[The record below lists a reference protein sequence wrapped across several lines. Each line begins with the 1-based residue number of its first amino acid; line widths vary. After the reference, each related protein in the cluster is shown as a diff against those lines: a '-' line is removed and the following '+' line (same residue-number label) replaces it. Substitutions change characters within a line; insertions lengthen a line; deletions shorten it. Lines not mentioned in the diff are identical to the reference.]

1 MPYTNP
7 AGGFEH
13 ASALGHVPTVQHP
26 HVRKTH
32 ARYRMPS
39 DRTQDTGAI
48 ADRLVDPATLPQDA
62 ADVRWTVA
70 TDSSP
75 FEHEVDPAFPATR
88 ILFMQMSAVI
98 VDLERL
104 STRSGPFADPAA
116 IQDAQRAS
124 VLAGALPSSNLVRVD
139 ETPPK
144 TAFRQEVNAL
154 FRESEVEGR
163 SLLDVFFEVE
173 ANRDPLPVAAGTI
186 ELSRCPTDGC
196 DADLARLG
204 VGPGGAVCPKCNAE
218 LMATDA
224 LRAHE
229 IFNDQGSNLE
239 ACSRV
244 MSVAERFISLALLDQ
259 LLDQRPSAL
268 ARMAFVTD
276 GPLALFGEVAP
287 IKRPLL
293 RRLQTIADDLR
304 SRDLGIPVVVG
315 IEKSGAFWD
324 HAQAIRDHVPE
335 GNLMLLDEDY
345 IERYITFKGAAVHG
359 RDTYYGRHFFYRA
372 QGGQIYV
379 ITVPP
384 LGRVGAE
391 RHGALDLDDYPTL
404 RATCS
409 VLDAIGTRLYDD
421 ATIPITLAHKY
432 AAYPL
437 TTAGQVLKLHAEE
450 HLDRAMAA

>member
-26 HVRKTH
+26 LVRKTL

-173 ANRDPLPVAAGTI
+173 ANRDPLPVAA
-186 ELSRCPTDGC
+186 E
-196 DADLARLG
+196 
-204 VGPGGAVCPKCNAE
+204 
-218 LMATDA
+218 
-224 LRAHE
+224 
-229 IFNDQGSNLE
+229 
-239 ACSRV
+239 
-244 MSVAERFISLALLDQ
+244 
-259 LLDQRPSAL
+259 
-268 ARMAFVTD
+268 
-276 GPLALFGEVAP
+276 
-287 IKRPLL
+287 
-293 RRLQTIADDLR
+293 
-304 SRDLGIPVVVG
+304 
-315 IEKSGAFWD
+315 D
-324 HAQAIRDHVPE
+324 H
-335 GNLMLLDEDY
+335 
-345 IERYITFKGAAVHG
+345 
-359 RDTYYGRHFFYRA
+359 RA
-372 QGGQIYV
+372 Q
-379 ITVPP
+379 
-384 LGRVGAE
+384 
-391 RHGALDLDDYPTL
+391 
-404 RATCS
+404 
-409 VLDAIGTRLYDD
+409 
-421 ATIPITLAHKY
+421 
-432 AAYPL
+432 
-437 TTAGQVLKLHAEE
+437 
-450 HLDRAMAA
+450 

>member
-1 MPYTNP
+1 
-7 AGGFEH
+7 
-13 ASALGHVPTVQHP
+13 
-26 HVRKTH
+26 
-32 ARYRMPS
+32 
-39 DRTQDTGAI
+39 
-48 ADRLVDPATLPQDA
+48 
-62 ADVRWTVA
+62 
-70 TDSSP
+70 
-75 FEHEVDPAFPATR
+75 
-88 ILFMQMSAVI
+88 
-98 VDLERL
+98 
-104 STRSGPFADPAA
+104 
-116 IQDAQRAS
+116 
-124 VLAGALPSSNLVRVD
+124 
-139 ETPPK
+139 
-144 TAFRQEVNAL
+144 
-154 FRESEVEGR
+154 
-163 SLLDVFFEVE
+163 
-173 ANRDPLPVAAGTI
+173 
-186 ELSRCPTDGC
+186 
-196 DADLARLG
+196 
-204 VGPGGAVCPKCNAE
+204 
-218 LMATDA
+218 
-224 LRAHE
+224 
-229 IFNDQGSNLE
+229 
-239 ACSRV
+239 

-345 IERYITFKGAAVHG
+345 IERYITFKGGAVHG

-391 RHGALDLDDYPTL
+391 RHGELDLDDYPTL

-409 VLDAIGTRLYDD
+409 VFGRDRHSALRRRHDPDHARPQIRRL
-421 ATIPITLAHKY
+421 PAHDGRPGPK
-432 AAYPL
+432 APRRGAS
-437 TTAGQVLKLHAEE
+437 
-450 HLDRAMAA
+450 